1 MAGDPEAQ
9 RISRVIFDYAEQI
22 GREQN
27 PDRLLEL
34 NASMARDL
42 VGADR
47 CSVWLVDKAAGELWT
62 KVAHGIEQIRIPMG
76 QGLVGS
82 CIELDEPIV
91 LNDTSIDS
99 RFLQR
104 IDRDSGYVTRSV
116 LVLPLRAANGNVIGA
131 LQVLNKVGGFNESD
145 LGLLGLAAT
154 YSASAIEGQRLN
166 KEAESAR
173 MIYRELEIARDVQA
187 RLLPSTAPTV
197 PGLECAAY
205 CRPAKFVGGDYYD
218 FIPMASGGLAFTLG
232 DVSGKGVSAAVLM
245 ASIQSSL
252 RAHLVGIPNSLAN
265 MMSTYNEML
274 YSTSTVDKYSTLF
287 CGVIDRESQHL
298 SYVNAGQTPPLLLRG
313 GTASIEKLA
322 VGGIPIGL
330 FGNATY
336 AEDVLPVFPGDV
348 LVSFSDGIS
357 ETTNAAGDMWD
368 DEEPALLLAQYG
380 HLPAAQ
386 LIERFVQ
393 AADGFAGSAEQADD
407 MTIIVIRFI

>member
-1 MAGDPEAQ
+1 MAGDSEAQ
-9 RISRVIFDYAEQI
+9 RISRVIFDYAERI

-27 PDRLLEL
+27 SDRLLEL

-47 CSVWLVDKAAGELWT
+47 CSVWLVDRAAGELWT

-91 LNDTSIDS
+91 LNDTSLDS

-104 IDRDSGYVTRSV
+104 VDRDSGYITKSV
-116 LVLPLRAANGNVIGA
+116 LVLPLRAANGSVIGA

-145 LGLLGLAAT
+145 LGLLGLAAS

-173 MIYRELEIARDVQA
+173 LIYRELEIARDVQA
-187 RLLPSTAPTV
+187 RLLPSAAPKV
-197 PGLECAAY
+197 PGVDCAAY

-218 FIPMASGGLAFTLG
+218 FIQISDGLAFTLG

-252 RAHLVGIPNSLAN
+252 RAHLVGVPNSLAH

-287 CGVIDRESQHL
+287 CGVIDCERRRL
-298 SYVNAGQTPPLLLRG
+298 RYVNAGQTPPLLLREATG
-313 GTASIEKLA
+313 AIEKLSA
-322 VGGIPIGL
+322 GGIPIGL
-330 FGNATY
+330 FGSATY

-348 LVSFSDGIS
+348 LVSYSDGIS
-357 ETTNAAGDMWD
+357 ETTNAASEMWD
-368 DEEPALLLAQYG
+368 DEEPARLLAQYG
-380 HLPAAQ
+380 HLPAPE
-386 LIERFVQ
+386 LIERFVE
-393 AADGFAGSAEQADD
+393 AADSFAGSAEQADD
-407 MTIIVIRFI
+407 MTIIVIRFM